1 VVDEVQGHTN
11 DTQANVSEENMHG
24 DRNPEN
30 IILTQKSKLMVIVWC
45 EQDNPLKD
53 SHIMVLE
60 IQRISIRFMGKK
72 SSSIYQSTTITQT
85 NLSIYL
91 TLHLLVVFLSIF
103 VITISHNLMVLSI
116 ISSIC
121 LFCSLPCPCKILE

>member
-72 SSSIYQSTTITQT
+72 SSQYLPVHNDYT
-85 NLSIYL
+85 NQPF
-91 TLHLLVVFLSIF
+91 HLPHPPPPCCVLIDICYNYKSQLDGF
-103 VITISHNLMVLSI
+103 VYNQLNLFVL
-116 ISSIC
+116 
-121 LFCSLPCPCKILE
+121 